1 MDIAEAGVA
10 DKDAKTK
17 PPKTVPI
24 IVNGRERQVE
34 KDELSFE
41 DIIALAFDPVPTGPN
56 IEFTVTYRRGPKER
70 PQGTL
75 TAGHSVKIK
84 QGIIFNA
91 TATDKS

>member
-1 MDIAEAGVA
+1 MDIVEAGVA
-10 DKDAKTK
+10 NMDAKIK
-17 PPKTVPI
+17 PPKTVSI

-34 KDELSFE
+34 KGELSFE
-41 DIIALAFDPVPTGPN
+41 DIIALAFDPMPTSPN

-75 TAGHSVKIK
+75 TAGHTVKIK
-84 QGIIFNA
+84 EGMIFNA

>member
-1 MDIAEAGVA
+1 MDIADAGAA
-10 DKDAKTK
+10 DAAAKTK
-17 PPKTVPI
+17 PPKTVSI

-34 KDELSFE
+34 KGELSFE
-41 DIIALAFDPVPTGPN
+41 DIVALAFDPVPVGPN

-75 TAGHSVKIK
+75 TAGHTVKVRE
-84 QGIIFNA
+84 GMIFNA

>member
-1 MDIAEAGVA
+1 MDIAETRAV
-10 DKDAKTK
+10 DAAAKPK
-17 PPKTVPI
+17 PPKTVLI
-24 IVNGRERQVE
+24 TVNGRERQVV
-34 KDELSFE
+34 KGELSFE
-41 DIIALAFDPVPTGPN
+41 EVIALAFDPMPTGPD

-84 QGIIFNA
+84 QGMIFNA